1 MLNINVEQA
10 YFMTHV
16 KPLGINKVTW
26 DKNGKI
32 ISMQRDTHC
41 IFRFDQVVVL
51 WSTWLASKS
60 SGIILLEHDIDEAI
74 KEFGTANKK
83 IITHI
88 ENIIAQKALI
98 SSKGNQSSAADQI
111 GMSRTKLRYVVKR
124 FRSSSILGT
133 AA

>member
-1 MLNINVEQA
+1 MNLEKEKEAFI
-10 YFMTHV
+10 FHV

-26 DKNGKI
+26 DKKGKI
-32 ISMQRDTHC
+32 ICMQRDTHC

-60 SGIILLEHDIDEAI
+60 SGIVLLEHDIDEAI

-124 FRSSSILGT
+124 YRSSSVLG
-133 AA
+133 AAA